1 MTREKPEL
9 FLPYLLAME
18 VGGYTDKIWDRDSQL
33 YWLPFMKASYI
44 NTIYD
49 SQEAAEYV
57 ITICDSQRVAR
68 EKEEDRHLYGSHHW
82 EAVDKKG

>member
-1 MTREKPEL
+1 M
-9 FLPYLLAME
+9 
-18 VGGYTDKIWDRDSQL
+18 
-33 YWLPFMKASYI
+33 
-44 NTIYD
+44 YD

-82 EAVDKKG
+82 EAVHKKG